1 MRVLRVCRCA
11 RLAALAVQ
19 GQNQL
24 LARTLNTSLNDSPF
38 ALLGLSAG
46 LVRAVTDEGY
56 TTPTTV
62 QAEAIPAVLAGRDV
76 LASAQTGT
84 GKTAAFVL
92 PLLERMAKEPRT
104 SPAIRALVLT
114 PTRELAVQIDQR
126 VQAYGRHFG
135 VRSTVIYGG
144 VSQYKQE
151 GALRRN
157 PDMVIATPGRLLDLM
172 RQGIVR
178 LEGVKY
184 LVLDEAD
191 RMLDMGFAPDLKT
204 VCSIIPK
211 SRQTLLFSATMPAGV
226 AGLARAMLTDP
237 VNVSVRPAETTSNN
251 VKQSV
256 MYVSRLDKRVKL
268 IEMLENK
275 DVKRAI
281 VFTATKHGAQKLS
294 DLLEKNRIRSSAIH
308 GNKTQGARQKALND
322 FRFGNIRVLV
332 ATDVAARGIDVDGI
346 THVFNYDLPNTP
358 DSYVHRIGRTG
369 RAGAVGEAIAFV
381 DPENE
386 RGLLRDVERFIK
398 TKLEVVGDVPDVVRE
413 EEARQQSRGGKNAG
427 APRAQRPPPRAARQP
442 DYNEPGP
449 FETYQERGGPRRP
462 SARPLPSGGRPVDPN
477 AWKNDRPA
485 SPNPGAPQRGPA
497 RGQPPRPLPVSAGGD
512 PYARPRPAAARGPQS
527 GGKGGP
533 APRGGQGGH
542 GGAPARGGNEG
553 GGDSRDSRYRGS
565 PRGGR

>member
-1 MRVLRVCRCA
+1 M
-11 RLAALAVQ
+11 
-19 GQNQL
+19 
-24 LARTLNTSLNDSPF
+24 
-38 ALLGLSAG
+38 LGLSAG

-92 PLLERMAKEPRT
+92 PMLERLSKEPRT

-114 PTRELAVQIDQR
+114 PTRELAVQIDER

-135 VRSTVIYGG
+135 ARSTVIYGG

-151 GALRRN
+151 QALRRN
-157 PDMVIATPGRLLDLM
+157 PDLVIATPGRLLDLM

-211 SRQTLLFSATMPAGV
+211 TRQTLLFSATMPHAV
-226 AGLARAMLTDP
+226 AGLARSMLVDP
-237 VNVSVRPAETTSNN
+237 VMVSVRPAETTSVQ

-256 MYVSRLDKRVKL
+256 MFVSRMEKRNKL
-268 IEMLENK
+268 QEMLADKE
-275 DVKRAI
+275 VKRAI
-281 VFTATKHGAQKLS
+281 VFVATKHGAQKLS
-294 DLLEKNRIRSSAIH
+294 DLLEKNGVRSSAIH

-381 DPENE
+381 DPDTE

-398 TKLEVVGDVPDVVRE
+398 QNLEIVGDIPANMGPRTM
-413 EEARQQSRGGKNAG
+413 APPGQQRRP
-427 APRAQRPPPRAARQP
+427 APQPRAAREVN
-442 DYNEPGP
+442 YNEPGP
-449 FETYQERGGPRRP
+449 FETYDQRPPSRRP
-462 SARPLPSGGRPVDPN
+462 QHPSSRPLHSNNPIDPN
-477 AWKNDRPA
+477 AWKNAPPGPNAGGGSGRSSGFGGANP
-485 SPNPGAPQRGPA
+485 SPNGQQWGAPPA
-497 RGQPPRPLPVSAGGD
+497 PRDSRDSRDRIAAKPPAPRAPNKSAPAGSD
-512 PYARPRPAAARGPQS
+512 PYARPR
-527 GGKGGP
+527 
-533 APRGGQGGH
+533 APRAPGPY
-542 GGAPARGGNEG
+542 GAPASAGPKSGAPSA
-553 GGDSRDSRYRGS
+553 DAPPRYRGG
-565 PRGGR
+565 PRG